1 VEHVKKPIRKY
12 WNRRSRSY
20 GLDKDKSA
28 AIAATWETVLHEL
41 VAHGAGKRALDVGT
55 GTGQFAVYLANK
67 GFEVTGVDLSEEMI
81 ATARQNAAEEG
92 LDIHLQT
99 GDAEHLDFP
108 DDSFDVV
115 VSRNLLWTLPQPEL
129 ALKEWKRVLKPGGKL
144 VVSDGFWMNTT
155 WKSVPRL
162 AMNIFR
168 ERFNNASR
176 RSLRFFWSYSSAQR
190 FLPFYTGLNANDAVQ
205 LLEQASFKEIG
216 CYDTACFAAHP
227 YQKQRFKRQEPSF
240 FIVHAGK

>member
-1 VEHVKKPIRKY
+1 MEHLKKPIKKY
-12 WNRRSRSY
+12 WNKRSGSY

-28 AIAATWETVLHEL
+28 AIAETWATVLHDL
-41 VAHGAGKRALDVGT
+41 VAAGTGRKALDVGT
-55 GTGQFAVYLANK
+55 GTGQFAVYLAHK
-67 GFEVTGVDLSEEMI
+67 GFEVCGGDLSEEMI
-81 ATARQNAAEEG
+81 ATARRNAAQEG
-92 LDIHLQT
+92 LSIGFQT
-99 GDAEHLDFP
+99 GDAEHLDFA
-108 DDSFDVV
+108 DNSFDVV

-162 AMNIFR
+162 AMNMFR

-176 RSLRFFWSYSSAQR
+176 RSLRFFWSYSKVQNS
-190 FLPFYTGLNANDAVQ
+190 LPYYTGVNANDAVT

-227 YQKQRFKRQEPSF
+227 YQKHQAKPKEPSF